1 MGDEYVLAGD
11 LGGTNLRIAAVSSSG
26 TVIRHLS
33 EPTPTTGVA
42 ADIIDAICRAAE
54 AASIAAGG
62 NDERPLSFGLA
73 LAALVSVQDGR
84 TLSSPNLPELDDLHL
99 ADALSER
106 LRLKVVL
113 ENDATAAAIG
123 EHWLGSSSGID
134 NSVFVTLGTGVGGGL
149 ILNGQVYRGV
159 DGTAGEIGHICVEP
173 EGLSCG
179 CGSHG
184 CVEQYSSATAIV
196 RMAGELMRHDSTSPL
211 SKRANFTSEDVYNA
225 AAAGDPVSLETFRQM
240 GRYLGIALAGLVNVL
255 NPELIVIG
263 GGAAGGWEFFIDP
276 LRSELLARAF
286 PHPAGRVRLARA
298 SLGDAAGILG
308 AARVA
313 LDAMSDPAP
322 VGLRRSLN

>member
-11 LGGTNLRIAAVSSSG
+11 LGGTNLRVATVSTSGAVL
-26 TVIRHLS
+26 RHIS
-33 EPTPTTGVA
+33 EPTPRTGAA
-42 ADIIDAICRAAE
+42 ADIIDAIGRVAE
-54 AASIAAGG
+54 ACIAEGG
-62 NDERPLSFGLA
+62 KHERPLSFGLA
-73 LAALVSVQDGR
+73 LAALVSFKNGR
-84 TLSSPNLPELDDLHL
+84 PLSSPNLPELDDLHL
-99 ADALSER
+99 ADVLSER

-123 EHWLGSSSGID
+123 EHWLGSSKGID

-149 ILNGQVYRGV
+149 ILDGRVYRGV

-173 EGLSCG
+173 DGLPCG

-196 RMAGELMRHDSTSPL
+196 RIARELMRHDSTSPL
-211 SKRANFTSEDVYNA
+211 AKCKRFTSEDVYDA
-225 AAAGDPVSLETFRQM
+225 AAAGDPVSLETFRLM

-263 GGAAGGWEFFIDP
+263 GGAAGGWEFFIEP
-276 LRSELLARAF
+276 LRSEILARAF
-286 PHPAGRVRLARA
+286 PHPAMRVRLAPA

-313 LDAMSDPAP
+313 LDAMTGPAP
-322 VGLRRSLN
+322 VGLQRSLN